1 MKISRRSFLKITG
14 LGAFGIGAPEKKA
27 GAKSQTK
34 PSKPGSDYTTSICP
48 FCAVGCGLLVFR
60 EKGRITDI
68 CGDPEHP
75 INQGALCAKGQ
86 ALIQMVN
93 NPRRL
98 DKVLY
103 RPPGGT
109 AFEEKPWSWAIEQ
122 IAKRI
127 KQTRDDDFIHKEGE
141 NRVNRTDSIACLGGA
156 ALDNEE
162 CYLYVKLARALG
174 ITRIEH
180 QARI

>member
-1 MKISRRSFLKITG
+1 MKITRRSFLKISG
-14 LGAFGIGAPEKKA
+14 LGTLGICTAPKRPS
-27 GAKSQTK
+27 AKVQNGSAQTK
-34 PSKPGSDYTTSICP
+34 TGQTTSVCP
-48 FCAVGCGLLVFR
+48 FCAVGCGLLVSR
-60 EKGRITDI
+60 KNGRVTDI
-68 CGDPEHP
+68 CGDPDHP

-86 ALIQMVN
+86 ALPQMVN

-109 AFEEKPWSWAIEQ
+109 SFEEKSWPWAMAR
-122 IAKRI
+122 IAARI
-127 KQTRDDDFIHKEGE
+127 KQTRDAGFVRKEGDTI
-141 NRVNRTDSIACLGGA
+141 VNRTDAIACLGGA

>member
-1 MKISRRSFLKITG
+1 MKISRRSFLKATG
-14 LGAFGIGAPEKKA
+14 LGALGISTAKGDALAKKA
-27 GAKSQTK
+27 DNH
-34 PSKPGSDYTTSICP
+34 SKRTTDHTTSICP
-48 FCAVGCGLLVFR
+48 FCAVGCGLLVSQ
-60 EKGRITDI
+60 ENGRVTDI
-68 CGDPEHP
+68 CGDPDHP

-86 ALIQMVN
+86 ALLQIVN
-93 NPRRL
+93 SPRRL

-103 RPPGGT
+103 RPPGGS
-109 AFEEKPWSWAIEQ
+109 AFEEKSWPWAIGQ

-127 KQTRDDDFIHKEGE
+127 KKTRDAGFVHQEGE
-141 NRVNRTDSIACLGGA
+141 ATVNRTDSIACLGGA

>member
-1 MKISRRSFLKITG
+1 MNISRRSFLKITG
-14 LGAFGIGAPEKKA
+14 LGALGIGTAGRKA
-27 GAKSQTK
+27 ASKGQDNHSRR
-34 PSKPGSDYTTSICP
+34 PSDQTTSICP
-48 FCAVGCGLLVFR
+48 FCAVGCGLLVSR
-60 EKGRITDI
+60 EKGRVTDI
-68 CGDPEHP
+68 CGDPDHP
-75 INQGALCAKGQ
+75 VNQGALCAKGQ
-86 ALIQMVN
+86 ALVQMVN

-98 DKVLY
+98 NKVLY

-109 AFEEKPWSWAIEQ
+109 SFEEKSWPWAIEQ

-127 KQTRDDDFIHKEGE
+127 KKTRDAGFVHEEGG
-141 NRVNRTDSIACLGGA
+141 VTVHRTDSIACLGGA

-174 ITRIEH
+174 IARIEH

>member
-1 MKISRRSFLKITG
+1 MKISRRSFLKISG
-14 LGAFGIGAPEKKA
+14 LGALGVNAAKNTAAARPSNSKNTAP
-27 GAKSQTK
+27 
-34 PSKPGSDYTTSICP
+34 DDCTTSICP
-48 FCAVGCGLLVFR
+48 FCAVGCGLLVAR
-60 EKGRITDI
+60 KKGRVTDI
-68 CGDPEHP
+68 YGDPDHP
-75 INQGALCAKGQ
+75 VNRGALCAKGQ
-86 ALIQMVN
+86 ALVQMVN

-98 DKVLY
+98 NKVLY
-103 RPPGGT
+103 RPPGGE
-109 AFEEKPWSWAIEQ
+109 AFEEKSWPWAIEQ

-127 KQTRDDDFIHKEGE
+127 KQTRDAGFVHEEGG
-141 NRVNRTDSIACLGGA
+141 RAVHRTDSIACLGGA

>member
-1 MKISRRSFLKITG
+1 MKITRRSFLKISG
-14 LGAFGIGAPEKKA
+14 LGALGISTVPRKSSAKA
-27 GAKSQTK
+27 QAE
-34 PSKPGSDYTTSICP
+34 PSEPKTDQTTSICP
-48 FCAVGCGLLVFR
+48 FCAVGCGLLIAR
-60 EKGRITDI
+60 EDGRVTDI
-68 CGDPEHP
+68 CGDPDHP
-75 INQGALCAKGQ
+75 VNQGALCAKGQ
-86 ALIQMVN
+86 ALPQMVN

-98 DKVLY
+98 DKVFY

-109 AFEEKPWSWAIEQ
+109 SFEEKSWPWAIEQ
-122 IAKRI
+122 IASRI
-127 KQTRDDDFIHKEGE
+127 KQTRDAGFVSKEGHTT
-141 NRVNRTDSIACLGGA
+141 VNRTDSIACLGGA

>member
-1 MKISRRSFLKITG
+1 MKFSRRAFLKLTG
-14 LGAFGIGAPEKKA
+14 LGAFGASDISPKTYNEPVNI
-27 GAKSQTK
+27 K
-34 PSKPGSDYTTSICP
+34 PKQNTDSTTSVCP
-48 FCAVGCGLLVFR
+48 FCAVGCGLLVTR
-60 EKGRITDI
+60 KNGQVTDI
-68 CGDPEHP
+68 CGDPDHP
-75 INQGALCAKGQ
+75 INLGALCAKGQ
-86 ALIQMVN
+86 ALPQIVN

-103 RPPGGT
+103 RPPGGQS
-109 AFEEKPWSWAIEQ
+109 FEEKSWSWALTQ

-127 KQTRDDDFIHKEGE
+127 KQTRDAGFVRKEGGTV
-141 NRVNRTDSIACLGGA
+141 VNRTDAIACLGGA